1 MALISNV
8 TFSSNEVYIS
18 DQNYYNASQS
28 SNSTITANINMA
40 KVLIQDSEFH
50 NNTADINAVMINL
63 LNDTLV
69 NIARCKFSQN
79 IGGIVIASVA
89 DVYFTDSSFHNNT
102 ATDRSRLISI
112 YLATAILENTDFA
125 VNTEVFV
132 ALLSGVVLINSFIE
146 NNILKHIF
154 TQLMVF
160 MKDYL
165 KYTALH

>member
-8 TFSSNEVYIS
+8 TFSSNEVYVS

-28 SNSTITANINMA
+28 SSSIITANMA

-50 NNTADINAVMINL
+50 NNTADINAVMIN

-89 DVYFTDSSFHNNT
+89 DV
-102 ATDRSRLISI
+102 
-112 YLATAILENTDFA
+112 
-125 VNTEVFV
+125 
-132 ALLSGVVLINSFIE
+132 
-146 NNILKHIF
+146 
-154 TQLMVF
+154 
-160 MKDYL
+160 
-165 KYTALH
+165 

>member
-8 TFSSNEVYIS
+8 TFSSNEVYVS
-18 DQNYYNASQS
+18 DQNYYNASQLS
-28 SNSTITANINMA
+28 SSIITANMA

-63 LNDTLV
+63 NDTLV

-79 IGGIVIASVA
+79 IGGIVIASIA

-102 ATDRSRLISI
+102 ATDRSRLISV

-125 VNTEVFV
+125 VNTEVFIAV
-132 ALLSGVVLINSFIE
+132 LSGVVLINCTFIE
-146 NNILKHIF
+146 INIHKHIF
-154 TQLMVF
+154 
-160 MKDYL
+160 KWYL
-165 KYTALH
+165 